1 MKTIEE
7 LKCSIVDINYIIED
21 MIRENGLYCLLG
33 EAKVGKSAIALQ
45 IANSVANGFPFLNL
59 KTNKT
64 PVLYLSTEM
73 NPSETINR
81 IKFMEL
87 NLSNK
92 DFFYTFPEDNLT
104 QISILKV
111 EKEIAEFSEKYNGK
125 LVFIDMFNGINFGN
139 NYDLNNYQDMSQN
152 IFPQL
157 RKLCNNYNVAIIIVH
172 HLNRKGKSLGST
184 AIDTCVD
191 GKIALK
197 QDENIKLK
205 DFNIEHFEKWK
216 KEINTYGYST
226 NHKNHIFKFFK
237 ELLNYASKWYDFNF
251 TATYNKITNFT
262 NLNEMPKEMLFFTY
276 EEFKSFISVEEDIL
290 YKTMY
295 ETLYYCGLRRGELRG
310 LTWKDIDF
318 KNQYLSVNKNIVATQ
333 GDEKKTYMVTT
344 PKTKSSIRNI
354 PIPKVLMEDMKVLYE
369 VSKRHYGFNDD
380 WYLFGDTDP
389 ITNGKLRH
397 RKNKD
402 CKLAEVKQIRI
413 HDFRHSCASLLINS
427 CATINV
433 VAKYLGHTKIDETL
447 NTYSHLFKNQLNE
460 IINIIDK
467 LN

>member
-7 LKCSIVDINYIIED
+7 LKCSIVDINYIIKD

-45 IANSVANGFPFLNL
+45 IANSVCNGISFLNL

-73 NPSETINR
+73 NPSETISR

-87 NLSNK
+87 DLNDK

-111 EKEIAEFSEKYNGK
+111 EKEIAEFTEKYNGK

-191 GKIALK
+191 GKVALK
-197 QDENIKLK
+197 QDENIKSTFYLK
-205 DFNIEHFEKWK
+205 YESRDYPSKDYVLKRNENLILNIDNLADEVWNENVMTFFRYAINM
-216 KEINTYGYST
+216 KEFTFTASDMVSKLKLNVIPST
-226 NHKNHIFKFFK
+226 FGKLLENHK
-237 ELLNYASKWYDFNF
+237 E
-251 TATYNKITNFT
+251 
-262 NLNEMPKEMLFFTY
+262 
-276 EEFKSFISVEEDIL
+276 
-290 YKTMY
+290 
-295 ETLYYCGLRRGELRG
+295 
-310 LTWKDIDF
+310 
-318 KNQYLSVNKNIVATQ
+318 
-333 GDEKKTYMVTT
+333 
-344 PKTKSSIRNI
+344 
-354 PIPKVLMEDMKVLYE
+354 
-369 VSKRHYGFNDD
+369 
-380 WYLFGDTDP
+380 
-389 ITNGKLRH
+389 
-397 RKNKD
+397 
-402 CKLAEVKQIRI
+402 
-413 HDFRHSCASLLINS
+413 
-427 CATINV
+427 
-433 VAKYLGHTKIDETL
+433 
-447 NTYSHLFKNQLNE
+447 
-460 IINIIDK
+460 
-467 LN
+467 

>member
-59 KTNKT
+59 RTNKT

-197 QDENIKLK
+197 QDENIKSTFYLK
-205 DFNIEHFEKWK
+205 HESRDYPSKDYALKRNENLILDIDNLADEEWNENVMNFFRYAISFKEFTFTASDMVSKLKLNVKPTIFGKLLASYK
-216 KEINTYGYST
+216 KELERNGLVIECNR
-226 NHKNHIFKFFK
+226 
-237 ELLNYASKWYDFNF
+237 
-251 TATYNKITNFT
+251 TAT
-262 NLNEMPKEMLFFTY
+262 ER
-276 EEFKSFISVEEDIL
+276 L
-290 YKTMY
+290 YT
-295 ETLYYCGLRRGELRG
+295 
-310 LTWKDIDF
+310 
-318 KNQYLSVNKNIVATQ
+318 
-333 GDEKKTYMVTT
+333 
-344 PKTKSSIRNI
+344 
-354 PIPKVLMEDMKVLYE
+354 
-369 VSKRHYGFNDD
+369 
-380 WYLFGDTDP
+380 
-389 ITNGKLRH
+389 
-397 RKNKD
+397 
-402 CKLAEVKQIRI
+402 
-413 HDFRHSCASLLINS
+413 
-427 CATINV
+427 
-433 VAKYLGHTKIDETL
+433 AKYKEPLEFGSDDLDSKEE
-447 NTYSHLFKNQLNE
+447 YYGS
-460 IINIIDK
+460 
-467 LN
+467 